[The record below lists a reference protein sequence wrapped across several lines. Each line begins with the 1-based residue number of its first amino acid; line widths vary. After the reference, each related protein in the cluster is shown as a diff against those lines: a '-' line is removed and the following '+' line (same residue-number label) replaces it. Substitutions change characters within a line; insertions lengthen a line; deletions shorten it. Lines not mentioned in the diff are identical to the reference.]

1 MEDEEGESREGI
13 LGRDSSEFLQ
23 QQSTPVWLMMRKGME
38 RKDDEV
44 REEGWLERK
53 VHVSECPDETKEMGG
68 VVDKKSVQ

>member
-1 MEDEEGESREGI
+1 
-13 LGRDSSEFLQ
+13 
-23 QQSTPVWLMMRKGME
+23 MMRKGME